1 MKLKNP
7 VNIILLAISF
17 VITGSLGIIFITQM
31 ELQPGYNWDDLQ
43 NRYPVSLSLQLSDD
57 LNEDGKNDLIAN
69 AYVRSMETDELSRFI
84 HQDPTFGGV
93 FAINGQSGEVIWN
106 QTYETPVI
114 KLMPVG
120 DINSDGIQ
128 DFFNNR
134 VIVNSSWG
142 MKIENRSG
150 ELVDV
155 YEPQIFHNNFS
166 NQVMS
171 GKNGEF
177 ISGSLTHWLVSDV
190 IRVGEMDDSLEDFI
204 LLEGKYTEYSHN
216 YMMNIST
223 YFLNGTRTRTTS
235 MDAYINAD
243 LRGEV
248 YTPALREFNYKGT
261 TQALFID
268 YDSLILYNTSIDGFM
283 DQIYNK
289 THVNIRQ
296 YSIIE
301 DLNLD
306 GVPEIIISTENGNVS
321 LLNGLDGN
329 VIYDFMIPT
338 SSWNIN
344 IDEIGTLTG
353 DHSTFILF
361 KNDDY
366 DNKEFSA
373 FIYSISLTESGLVW
387 EYYKSYGNQ
396 DNGPRLFPL
405 GDDMTGDN
413 INDVILIY
421 RYQPAFPMSME
432 VRRYV
437 MFDFI
442 TGETLATINSDRG
455 IESPISI
462 PDFDGDGLNDFAF
475 EDGLSIYAI
484 ATQKPSAI
492 WNSPL
497 FELGLPLL
505 VGLASLLILGVVIL
519 LINVKKLKPKRER
532 LKQSKMAVIA
542 NVISIAITTISF
554 SLFLFLLNVFN
565 RTLIA
570 GDPMTNITMVYLT
583 TTIIWLGLLP
593 LTAAIFN
600 QFAPRFAYGFIML
613 RNLFFKFSKNYKH
626 AIFVEDL
633 QGRSRL
639 STTIRLKRVIL
650 PMLLSISIGFFT
662 YNTLAPILGYKQGF
676 DAFGGQEFFSFMIG
690 YNLLCILP
698 MILTFIAFSF
708 FISGNYMLDDAGIAY
723 YLESKKH
730 RRPGDVEPISIWS
743 QSIIKGIAGF
753 SAIVTFFSFF
763 QTVDLSGLYTQTGDD
778 PLISFFF
785 GLFISIA
792 MFYGTPFLTSFAYIL
807 FSIEVMDFSYEN
819 NTEKLYRIMKKHGYD
834 TTPRSITNLFPS
846 GYEILRE
853 DKKPS
858 KKREN

>member
-1 MKLKNP
+1 MRLKNP

-17 VITGSLGIIFITQM
+17 VIFGSLGIIFITQM
-31 ELQPGYNWDDLQ
+31 ELLPGYNWDELQ
-43 NRYPVSLSLQLSDD
+43 NRHPVELNLQLAED
-57 LNEDGKNDLIAN
+57 LNNDGKLDLIAN
-69 AYVRSMETDELSRFI
+69 AYVRSIETDELARFI
-84 HQDPTFGGV
+84 YQEPEFGGV
-93 FAINGQSGEVIWN
+93 FAIDGQSGEVIWD

-114 KLMPVG
+114 KLMPIG

-128 DFFNNR
+128 DYFNDR
-134 VIVNSSWG
+134 VLVNSSWG
-142 MKIENRSG
+142 MKVENRSG
-150 ELVDV
+150 ELVEV
-155 YEPQIFHNNFS
+155 YEPQILHNNFS
-166 NQVMS
+166 NQIMS
-171 GKNGEF
+171 GENGEF
-177 ISGSLTHWLVSDV
+177 ISGSLTNWLVSDV

-204 LLEGKYTEYSHN
+204 LLEGMYTEYSNN
-216 YMMNIST
+216 YLINIST
-223 YFLNGTRTRTTS
+223 YFINGTRTRTTS
-235 MDAYINAD
+235 MDAFINPD
-243 LRGEV
+243 LRGEIS
-248 YTPALREFNYKGT
+248 TPALREFNYKGMS
-261 TQALFID
+261 QALFID
-268 YDSLILYNTSIDGFM
+268 YDTLILYNTSINGFM

-289 THVNIRQ
+289 THMNIRQ
-296 YSIIE
+296 FSIIE

-306 GVPEIIISTENGNVS
+306 GVPEIITTAENGNVS

-329 VIYDFMIPT
+329 LIYAFMLPT
-338 SSWNIN
+338 SSWDPN

-373 FIYSISLTESGLVW
+373 FIYSISLTGPGLFW
-387 EYYKSYGNQ
+387 EYYKSYDNQ
-396 DNGPRLFPL
+396 DNGPRVFPL
-405 GDDMTGDN
+405 GDDMTADN
-413 INDVILIY
+413 INEIILIY
-421 RYQPAFPMSME
+421 RYQPAFPLSSD

-442 TGETLATINSDRG
+442 TGKTLATINSDRW
-455 IESPISI
+455 IESPINI
-462 PDFDGDGLNDFAF
+462 PDFDGDGLKDFAF
-475 EDGLSIYAI
+475 EDGLSIYAL

-497 FELGLPLL
+497 FEFGMPLL
-505 VGLASLLILGVVIL
+505 VFLASALVLGIVIL
-519 LINVKKLKPKRER
+519 LINVKKLKPRRER
-532 LKQSKMAVIA
+532 LKQSKLAVIV
-542 NVISIAITTISF
+542 NIISIAITIISF

-570 GDPMTNITMVYLT
+570 GDPMTSITTVYLT

-613 RNLFFKFSKNYKH
+613 RNFFFKFSKNYNH

-633 QGRSRL
+633 QGRSQL
-639 STTIRLKRVIL
+639 STTIRLKRIIL
-650 PMLLSISIGFFT
+650 PTLLSISIGFYT
-662 YNTLAPILGYKQGF
+662 YNTLAPILGYKQDF
-676 DAFGGQEFFSFMIG
+676 DTFGGQEFFSFMIG

-698 MILTFIAFSF
+698 MLLTFIAFAF

-723 YLESKKH
+723 YFESKKH

-743 QSIIKGIAGF
+743 QSIINGIAGF

-807 FSIEVMDFSYEN
+807 FAIEVMDFSYEK
-819 NTEKLYRIMKKHGYD
+819 NTEKMYSIMKKHGYD

-846 GYEILRE
+846 GYERLRE
-853 DKKPS
+853 DKKSS
-858 KKREN
+858 KK